1 MGRKAG
7 RPQKNREV
15 RQLLIEHA
23 RDLFVVQPYDKVSTR
38 LVAERAGVNIAMIR
52 YYFGNKAGLF
62 EAMLRETL
70 RPMQVQMQKLI
81 DESSH
86 NNFLDLMRTYYR
98 EMVKVPR
105 FPRLIAQVMNMPP
118 SETQR
123 ELLEKVFLD
132 VAKPA
137 QDVIFEKLVAQGVL
151 RKDRDPKL
159 CRVSYISLMVFPFIA
174 PPPLLALHG
183 IELTEEFL
191 NSLIEH
197 NIKLMSEGFLN
208 PENTAILQDKNNEDW

>member
-1 MGRKAG
+1 MGRKVG

-70 RPMQVQMQKLI
+70 RPMQLQMQKLI
-81 DESSH
+81 DESNH
-86 NNFLDLMRTYYR
+86 DNFLDLMRTYYK
-98 EMVKVPR
+98 EMAKVPK
-105 FPRLIAQVMNMPP
+105 FPRLVTQVMNMPP
-118 SETQR
+118 SEVQR
-123 ELLEKVFLD
+123 ELLEKVFID
-132 VAKPA
+132 IAKPA
-137 QDVIFEKLVAQGVL
+137 QDVIFEKLIDHGVL
-151 RKDRDPKL
+151 RKDMDPKL
-159 CRVSYISLMVFPFIA
+159 CRISYISLMVFPFIA

-183 IELTEEFL
+183 IELNEDFL
-191 NSLIEH
+191 NRLIEH
-197 NIKLMSEGFLN
+197 NIQLMSEGFVN
-208 PENTAILQDKNNEDW
+208 PTSSSKLQD

>member
-86 NNFLDLMRTYYR
+86 DNFLDLMRTYYR

-137 QDVIFEKLVAQGVL
+137 QDVIFERLVEQGVL

-183 IELTEEFL
+183 IELNEEFL

>member
-1 MGRKAG
+1 MGRKVG

-70 RPMQVQMQKLI
+70 RPMQLQMQKLI
-81 DESSH
+81 DKSNH
-86 NNFLDLMRTYYR
+86 DNFLDLMRTYYK
-98 EMVKVPR
+98 EMAKVPK
-105 FPRLIAQVMNMPP
+105 FPRLVTQVMNMPP
-118 SETQR
+118 SEVQR
-123 ELLEKVFLD
+123 ELLEKVFID
-132 VAKPA
+132 IAKPA
-137 QDVIFEKLVAQGVL
+137 QDVIFEKLIDHGVL
-151 RKDRDPKL
+151 RKDMDPKL
-159 CRVSYISLMVFPFIA
+159 CRISYISLMVFPFIA

-183 IELTEEFL
+183 IELNEDFL
-191 NSLIEH
+191 NRLIEH
-197 NIKLMSEGFLN
+197 NIQLMSEGFVN
-208 PENTAILQDKNNEDW
+208 PTSTSKLQD

>member
-86 NNFLDLMRTYYR
+86 DNFLDLMRTYYR

-137 QDVIFEKLVAQGVL
+137 QDVIFEKLVEQGVL
-151 RKDRDPKL
+151 RKDSDPKL

-183 IELTEEFL
+183 IELNEEFL

-208 PENTAILQDKNNEDW
+208 PENTAISQDKNNEDW

>member
-1 MGRKAG
+1 VGRKVG

-70 RPMQVQMQKLI
+70 RPMQQQMQKLI
-81 DESSH
+81 DESNH
-86 NNFLDLMRTYYR
+86 DNFLDLMRTYYK
-98 EMVKVPR
+98 EMAKVPK
-105 FPRLIAQVMNMPP
+105 FPRLVTQVMNMPP
-118 SETQR
+118 SEVQR
-123 ELLEKVFLD
+123 ELLEKVFVD
-132 VAKPA
+132 IAKPA
-137 QDVIFEKLVAQGVL
+137 QDVIFEKLIDHGVL
-151 RKDRDPKL
+151 RKDMDPKL
-159 CRVSYISLMVFPFIA
+159 CRISYISLMVFPFIA

-183 IELTEEFL
+183 IELNEDFL
-191 NSLIEH
+191 NRLIEH
-197 NIKLMSEGFLN
+197 NIQLMSEGFVN
-208 PENTAILQDKNNEDW
+208 PTSTSKIQD

>member
-1 MGRKAG
+1 MTARKAG
-7 RPQKNREV
+7 RPQQNLDV

-38 LVAERAGVNIAMIR
+38 LIADRAGVNIAMIR
-52 YYFGNKAGLF
+52 YYFGSKAGLF

-70 RPMQVQMQKLI
+70 RPMQLQMQRLVE
-81 DESSH
+81 ESSH
-86 NNFLDLMRTYYR
+86 ENFLDLMRTYYK
-98 EMVKVPR
+98 EMVKVPK

-118 SETQR
+118 SEVQR

-151 RKDRDPKL
+151 RKEMDPKL

-174 PPPLLALHG
+174 PPPLLAIHG
-183 IELTEEFL
+183 IEINEEFL
-191 NSLIEH
+191 NRLIEH
-197 NIKLMSEGFLN
+197 NIQLMTEGFI
-208 PENTAILQDKNNEDW
+208 NTPSPSFVQDQR

>member
-1 MGRKAG
+1 MGRKVG

-70 RPMQVQMQKLI
+70 RPMQLQMQKLI
-81 DESSH
+81 DESNH
-86 NNFLDLMRTYYR
+86 DNFLDLMRTYYK
-98 EMVKVPR
+98 EMAKVPK
-105 FPRLIAQVMNMPP
+105 FPRLVAQVMNMPP
-118 SETQR
+118 SEVQR
-123 ELLEKVFLD
+123 ELLEKVFID
-132 VAKPA
+132 IAKPA
-137 QDVIFEKLVAQGVL
+137 QDVIFEKLIDHGVL
-151 RKDRDPKL
+151 RKDMDPKL
-159 CRVSYISLMVFPFIA
+159 CRISYISLMVFPFIA

-183 IELTEEFL
+183 IELNEDFL
-191 NSLIEH
+191 NRLIEH
-197 NIKLMSEGFLN
+197 NIQLMSEGFVN
-208 PENTAILQDKNNEDW
+208 PTSTSKLQD

>member
-1 MGRKAG
+1 MTARKAG
-7 RPQKNREV
+7 RPQQNLDV

-38 LVAERAGVNIAMIR
+38 LIADRAGVNIAMIR
-52 YYFGNKAGLF
+52 YYFGSKAGLF

-70 RPMQVQMQKLI
+70 RPMQLQMQRLVE
-81 DESSH
+81 ESSH
-86 NNFLDLMRTYYR
+86 ENFLDLMRTYYK
-98 EMVKVPR
+98 EMVKVPK
-105 FPRLIAQVMNMPP
+105 FPRLIAQVMNMAP
-118 SETQR
+118 SEVQR

-151 RKDRDPKL
+151 RKEMDPKL

-174 PPPLLALHG
+174 PPPLLAIHG
-183 IELTEEFL
+183 IEINEEFL
-191 NSLIEH
+191 NRLIEH
-197 NIKLMSEGFLN
+197 NIQLMTEGFI
-208 PENTAILQDKNNEDW
+208 NTPSPSSVQDQR

>member
-1 MGRKAG
+1 MTARKAG
-7 RPQKNREV
+7 RPQQNLDV

-38 LVAERAGVNIAMIR
+38 LIADRAGVNIAMIR
-52 YYFGNKAGLF
+52 YYFGSKAGLF

-70 RPMQVQMQKLI
+70 RPMQLQMQRLVE
-81 DESSH
+81 ESSH
-86 NNFLDLMRTYYR
+86 ENFLDLMRTYYK
-98 EMVKVPR
+98 EMVKVPK

-118 SETQR
+118 SEVQR

-137 QDVIFEKLVAQGVL
+137 QDVIFEQLVAQGVL
-151 RKDRDPKL
+151 RKEMDPKL

-174 PPPLLALHG
+174 PPPLLAIHG
-183 IELTEEFL
+183 IEINEEFL
-191 NSLIEH
+191 NRLIEH
-197 NIKLMSEGFLN
+197 NIQLMTEGFI
-208 PENTAILQDKNNEDW
+208 NTPSPSSVQDQR

>member
-7 RPQKNREV
+7 RPQKNLEV

-70 RPMQVQMQKLI
+70 RPMQLQMQKLI

-86 NNFLDLMRTYYR
+86 ENFLDLMRTYYK
-98 EMVKVPR
+98 EMAKVPK
-105 FPRLIAQVMNMPP
+105 FPRLVAQVMNMPP
-118 SETQR
+118 SEVQR
-123 ELLEKVFLD
+123 ELLEKVFVD
-132 VAKPA
+132 IAKPA
-137 QDVIFEKLVAQGVL
+137 QDVIFEKLIEEGVL
-151 RKDRDPKL
+151 RKDMDPKL

-183 IELTEEFL
+183 IELNEEFL
-191 NSLIEH
+191 NRLIEH
-197 NIKLMSEGFLN
+197 NIKLMSEGFVATTSTSN
-208 PENTAILQDKNNEDW
+208 LQD

>member
-1 MGRKAG
+1 MGRKVG

-70 RPMQVQMQKLI
+70 RPMQLQMQKLI
-81 DESSH
+81 DESNH
-86 NNFLDLMRTYYR
+86 DNFLDLMRTYYK
-98 EMVKVPR
+98 EMAKVPK
-105 FPRLIAQVMNMPP
+105 FPRLVAQVMNMPP
-118 SETQR
+118 SEVQR
-123 ELLEKVFLD
+123 ELLEKVFID
-132 VAKPA
+132 IAKPA
-137 QDVIFEKLVAQGVL
+137 QDVIFEKLINHGVL
-151 RKDRDPKL
+151 RKDMDPKL
-159 CRVSYISLMVFPFIA
+159 CRISYISLMVFPFIA

-183 IELTEEFL
+183 IELNEDFL
-191 NSLIEH
+191 NRLIEH
-197 NIKLMSEGFLN
+197 NIQLMSEGFVN
-208 PENTAILQDKNNEDW
+208 PTSTSKLQD

>member
-1 MGRKAG
+1 MTARKAG
-7 RPQKNREV
+7 RPQQNLDV

-38 LVAERAGVNIAMIR
+38 LIADRAGVNIAMIR
-52 YYFGNKAGLF
+52 YYFGSKAGLF

-70 RPMQVQMQKLI
+70 RPMQLQMQRLVE
-81 DESSH
+81 ESSH
-86 NNFLDLMRTYYR
+86 ENFLDLMRTYYK
-98 EMVKVPR
+98 EMVKVPK

-118 SETQR
+118 SEVQR

-151 RKDRDPKL
+151 RKDMDPKL

-174 PPPLLALHG
+174 PPPLLAIHG
-183 IELTEEFL
+183 IEINEEFL
-191 NSLIEH
+191 NRLIEH
-197 NIKLMSEGFLN
+197 NIQLMTEGFI
-208 PENTAILQDKNNEDW
+208 NTPSSSSVQDQR